1 MHRFPLASKKGA
13 VGTPCSH
20 CEQLSQE
27 NGVAKGNGAHAQAK
41 AVLEP
46 IYMAVLCLADE
57 TAEMSALLFDDD
69 AAEFL
74 TGLPPAD
81 LSMSTATLEEIT
93 SRFRRLTVPPGATV
107 PPYAVEWKA
116 SHAYVKTPPE
126 VQTWMANLHIL
137 PARIPLCLK
146 AYTVHTQNGP
156 ARRFR
161 VFNTICM

>member
-1 MHRFPLASKKGA
+1 MDRNKSA
-13 VGTPCSH
+13 VGTPCPH
-20 CEQLSQE
+20 CEQQSQE
-27 NGVAKGNGAHAQAK
+27 NGGGRGNGAHTPGK
-41 AVLEP
+41 AELEP

-57 TAEMSALLFDDD
+57 TAELSALLFDDD

-81 LSMSTATLEEIT
+81 LSMSTATLDEIT
-93 SRFRRLTVPPGATV
+93 GRFRRLTVPPGAAA

-116 SHAYVKTPPE
+116 SHAHVKTPLE
-126 VQTWMANLHIL
+126 AQTWMANLHVL

-146 AYTVHTQNGP
+146 AYTAHTQNGP